1 MFTGRELRYTL
12 LMSPTGAPFA
22 ASWELLYDLADLHPK
37 TATDLVAF
45 TPGPGEDGWWFVCC
59 AD

>member
-1 MFTGRELRYTL
+1 MFSGRDRRYAF
-12 LMSPTGAPFA
+12 LMSTQGASFA
-22 ASWELLYDLADLHPK
+22 TSWELLHDLVDLHPK

-45 TPGPGEDGWWFVCC
+45 TPAPGEDGWWFVCC